1 MMKFKYYSFAL
12 PVIILLVTVSCNKN
26 ASTEPEYDLST
37 KISVVLNEI
46 PYRTEVF
53 HRIPY
58 TLKFWEYEKDNLT
71 LQKIIM
77 FDKSSGTEI
86 FRIDKEDFPYVYR
99 SPLPNSD
106 LYTPDQISNYYM
118 SIQIP
123 IPLAENI
130 PACITHK
137 FVFYNKDGSEVI
149 VEGAEFS
156 PRKSES
162 PVRISSP
169 VKGNNWVFV
178 SQSSMDY
185 HFYVLF
191 FKNGEIYRGERFAF
205 DNLQLDDNWGN
216 YFSGNPKDNN
226 SYYNYGDTLYA
237 VGDGAVIS
245 IKDGRPENNGD
256 AQNIVLNSLD
266 EYGGN
271 YIIIQIGIG
280 QYALYAHCQPYK
292 FMVNVGDF
300 VKEGDPIAL
309 LGNSG
314 NSTAPHLH
322 FQITESPELLFTKG
336 LPFVLKKY
344 YKAGDYEK
352 GKVTPYLIE
361 NSMMEEMTVLNFDN

>member
-1 MMKFKYYSFAL
+1 MKFNSYLFVL
-12 PVIILLVTVSCNKN
+12 PAMILLLSVSCSKSS
-26 ASTEPEYDLST
+26 STEPKYDLST
-37 KISVVLNEI
+37 KVSVVLNEI

-58 TLKFWEYEKDNLT
+58 TLKFWEFEKDSLA
-71 LQKIIM
+71 LQEIIM
-77 FDKSSGTEI
+77 FDKSNGAEI
-86 FRIDKEDFPYVYR
+86 FRIDKEDLPYVYK
-99 SPLPNSD
+99 SPLPNSN
-106 LYTPDQISNYYM
+106 LYTPDQISHYYM

-130 PACITHK
+130 PAGITHK
-137 FVFYNKDGSEVI
+137 FVFTNKAGSEVI
-149 VEGAEFS
+149 VEGAEFF
-156 PRKSES
+156 PRLSES
-162 PVRISSP
+162 PLRISSP
-169 VKGNNWVFV
+169 VKGKNWLFIN
-178 SQSSMDY
+178 QSSMGY

-191 FKNGEIYRGERFAF
+191 FKDGEIYRGERFAF
-205 DNLQLDDNWGN
+205 DNLKLDDNWDN
-216 YFSGNPKDNN
+216 YFSGDPKVN
-226 SYYNYGDTLYA
+226 SSYHNYGDTLYA
-237 VGDGAVIS
+237 VGDGTVIT

-256 AQNIVLNSLD
+256 AQNLVFNTLD

-271 YIIIQIGIG
+271 YIVVQIGIG
-280 QYALYAHCQPYK
+280 QYALYAHCQPGK
-292 FMVNVGDF
+292 FMVNTGDF

-344 YKAGDYEK
+344 YKAGDYET

-361 NSMMEEMTVLNFDN
+361 NSMMEENTVLNFEN